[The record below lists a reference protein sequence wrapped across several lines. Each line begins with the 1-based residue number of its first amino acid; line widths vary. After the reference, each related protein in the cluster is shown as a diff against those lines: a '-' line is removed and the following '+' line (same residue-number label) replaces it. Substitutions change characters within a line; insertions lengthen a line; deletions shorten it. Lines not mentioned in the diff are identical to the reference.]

1 MRVKFVRGALLALML
16 NILVVPNASA
26 WEEQATNP
34 FPGVAF
40 GEAIPGYLKTFEC
53 PQDWSEDP
61 TCVINTAFM
70 RAQGGLVAC
79 PEWSANDNTNFYRA
93 DGSVWKVESWCRAS
107 WTAPV
112 SAADEAAY
120 EQAIRDATAAAEA
133 ESRAWN
139 EANPGKQKCVSWG
152 PIRHPNG
159 VGESSGG
166 VCANPVPAGSA
177 PSGSSSSAAG
187 SVGESDIAPVPT
199 QDSSSSAEATSS
211 SPVAALPADPPP
223 PATAY
228 RGSGYPFTQIVE
240 GQVGLSGCPVG
251 FQAANGLISDVG
263 ARKTY
268 TECWPERAWAA
279 YRLGGEAWE
288 LYKAT
293 GGNYDPSVEIDR
305 RNKVELLKA
314 KAKAV
319 AEVAALLTPGI
330 ERCSSWSGFGESGT
344 ECAYAFIAPS
354 SSSASIGSSTS
365 SSGAVIASQSST
377 ASVEVPS
384 SESGDLSAS
393 GEIGVALSSVSVAGT
408 SLLISR
414 QAIAITPD
422 PVEASSISQLAD
434 GLTAVKTVQRD
445 LLQSLP
451 RDSSLDYKV
460 VSLTPSVC
468 KASSFRVRIT
478 TTGLCK
484 VGIAITDSAG
494 NEYEIIKK
502 MRRKF

>member
-1 MRVKFVRGALLALML
+1 MNRRLIAAL
-16 NILVVPNASA
+16 SA
-26 WEEQATNP
+26 ISLFLPATAHAEVDP
-34 FPGVAF
+34 FPGIER
-40 GEAIPGYLKTFEC
+40 GQEIPGTRVSSEPGVTQAQWESSETYLNRPACTEGSGSAISVNVSQRIWSVYCVKTWE
-53 PQDWSEDP
+53 S
-61 TCVINTAFM
+61 
-70 RAQGGLVAC
+70 
-79 PEWSANDNTNFYRA
+79 SAVLQAWDDYR
-93 DGSVWKVESWCRAS
+93 
-107 WTAPV
+107 
-112 SAADEAAY
+112 SALDEA
-120 EQAIRDATAAAEA
+120 QRVAEA

-139 EANPGKQKCVSWG
+139 EANPGQQKCIQWG
-152 PIRHPNG
+152 PITDPNG
-159 VGESSGG
+159 GQSSGG

-187 SVGESDIAPVPT
+187 SVGESDIAPVPS
-199 QDSSSSAEATSS
+199 QDSSISAEATSS

-293 GGNYDPSVEIDR
+293 GGSYDPSVEIDR
-305 RNKVELLKA
+305 RNKVELLKT

-319 AEVAALLTPGI
+319 AEAAALLTPGI

-354 SSSASIGSSTS
+354 SSSGSIGSSTS
-365 SSGAVIASQSST
+365 SSGAIIASQSST
-377 ASVEVPS
+377 TSVEVPA
-384 SESGDLSAS
+384 SESGDVSAS

-478 TTGLCK
+478 TAGLCK